1 MTRHIVLI
9 DVDRP
14 DEPLEVKIDEIRDTT
29 IRVGVPHTQV
39 KFYLQRR
46 NGSACFEGSLGGRYF
61 VYDPAQPAKAT

>member
-1 MTRHIVLI
+1 MTRHIILI

-29 IRVGVPHTQV
+29 IRVGVPNTQV

-46 NGSACFEGSLGGRYF
+46 NGSACFEGALGGRYF
-61 VYDPAQPAKAT
+61 VYDPAKPAKAT